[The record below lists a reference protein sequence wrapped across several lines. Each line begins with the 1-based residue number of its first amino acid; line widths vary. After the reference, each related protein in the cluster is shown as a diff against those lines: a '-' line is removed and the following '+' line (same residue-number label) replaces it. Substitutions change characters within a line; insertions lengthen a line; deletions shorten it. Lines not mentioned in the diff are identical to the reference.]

1 VEFVFVV
8 PRRDLFPDSY
18 PHGFTPFD
26 GALSY
31 ERFAEV
37 VRTTGFFVERARAER
52 TPEWKQI
59 IPYNIVLVGEE
70 VLLLK
75 RTARGGEARLH
86 DKLTI
91 GVGGHLNPVDLDD
104 SNGQRDPLPSGSRR
118 ELDEELVIDGDY
130 TVESIGL
137 MNDDSNPVGAV
148 HVGVVQLVR
157 VSGRVDIR
165 EKDVLEGRCV
175 RPDEL
180 IERWA
185 NGANFET
192 WSAKLVENIAV
203 WLPHFSS
210 PSSTHGSSAPSA
222 LAAPTPGR

>member
-1 VEFVFVV
+1 MEFVFVV
-8 PRRDLFPDSY
+8 PRRDLFPDHY
-18 PHGFTPFD
+18 PYGFTPF
-26 GALSY
+26 GEGCSR
-31 ERFAEV
+31 ERFHDV
-37 VRTTGFFVERARAER
+37 VRRCGFFVERARAE
-52 TPEWKQI
+52 TSPEWKQI
-59 IPYNIVLVGEE
+59 IPYNIVLVGDE

-91 GVGGHLNPVDLDD
+91 GVGGHLNPVDLDGT
-104 SNGQRDPLPSGSRR
+104 NGQRDPLPNGSRR

-137 MNDDSNPVGAV
+137 MNDDSNAVGAV

-157 VSGRVDIR
+157 VHGQVGIR
-165 EKDVLEGRCV
+165 EADVLEGRCV
-175 RPDEL
+175 RPQEL

-185 NGANFET
+185 HGANFET

-203 WLPHFSS
+203 WLPHLSS
-210 PSSTHGSSAPSA
+210 PSPSNSPTTPSA
-222 LAAPTPGR
+222 IAAPASGR